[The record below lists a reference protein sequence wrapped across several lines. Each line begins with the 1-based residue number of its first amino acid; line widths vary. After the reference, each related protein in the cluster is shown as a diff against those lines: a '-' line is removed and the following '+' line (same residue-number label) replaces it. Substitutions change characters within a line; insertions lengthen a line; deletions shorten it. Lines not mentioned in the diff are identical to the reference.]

1 MKIVVL
7 GAGNVAHQLSFAL
20 QKAGH
25 DLVAIYNRS
34 EKNGELLAGKLA
46 VKFVAELN
54 HLPAADVYLIA
65 VKDDAIEE
73 VATKLSLNGKI
84 VAHTSG
90 TKSKNLL
97 KTASAQQG
105 IFYPLQTMTQSVT
118 LDFAQVPILIEG
130 SDEAT
135 HNKLKELASSVSQ
148 QVYSI
153 DEVQRQWVH
162 VAAVFANNF
171 TNHLYGV
178 AEQLLLKN
186 GIAFELLKPLI
197 LHSIQ
202 NLEHQSPA
210 TLQTGPAARG
220 DKQTIDKHLLL
231 LADDKRLTEIY
242 TILTQSILSSMQN
255 TAINLA
261 SEYQSAQKDI

>member
-34 EKNGELLAGKLA
+34 EKNGELLAEKLA

-90 TKSKNLL
+90 TKSKDLL
-97 KTASAQQG
+97 KTSSAQLG
-105 IFYPLQTMTQSVT
+105 YFLSSTNHDKSIT
-118 LDFAQVPILIEG
+118 LDFAQVPML
-130 SDEAT
+130 DRR
-135 HNKLKELASSVSQ
+135 K
-148 QVYSI
+148 
-153 DEVQRQWVH
+153 
-162 VAAVFANNF
+162 
-171 TNHLYGV
+171 
-178 AEQLLLKN
+178 
-186 GIAFELLKPLI
+186 
-197 LHSIQ
+197 
-202 NLEHQSPA
+202 
-210 TLQTGPAARG
+210 
-220 DKQTIDKHLLL
+220 
-231 LADDKRLTEIY
+231 
-242 TILTQSILSSMQN
+242 
-255 TAINLA
+255 
-261 SEYQSAQKDI
+261 